1 MRSLRSKVKDLPEAV
16 TSAVVVESAARFRDD
31 PVVQLLDPQSAIN
44 QLLSHGISFYRLF
57 HSFTCFVSLWLLW
70 NAQNHHKQT
79 QTKVW
84 EGSVKSSVELVD
96 E

>member
-57 HSFTCFVSLWLLW
+57 HSFTCVLFRSGSCGTHKIIT
-70 NAQNHHKQT
+70 NKHKQ
-79 QTKVW
+79 
-84 EGSVKSSVELVD
+84 KSGRDL
-96 E
+96 